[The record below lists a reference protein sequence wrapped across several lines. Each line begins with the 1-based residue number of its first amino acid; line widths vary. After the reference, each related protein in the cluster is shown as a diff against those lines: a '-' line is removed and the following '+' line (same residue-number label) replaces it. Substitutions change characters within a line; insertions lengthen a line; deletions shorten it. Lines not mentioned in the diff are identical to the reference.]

1 MGEIPLFVINI
12 NFKKTVMK
20 PYRYNKF
27 IGQLIILWQAVAL
40 PFFFFKHFE
49 KTVDSLFA
57 KPPPVLISC
66 ITIEQH
72 QNQEIGI
79 GVIPRVH
86 SDFISYTCKYMCMHV
101 CMCVC

>member
-1 MGEIPLFVINI
+1 
-12 NFKKTVMK
+12 MK